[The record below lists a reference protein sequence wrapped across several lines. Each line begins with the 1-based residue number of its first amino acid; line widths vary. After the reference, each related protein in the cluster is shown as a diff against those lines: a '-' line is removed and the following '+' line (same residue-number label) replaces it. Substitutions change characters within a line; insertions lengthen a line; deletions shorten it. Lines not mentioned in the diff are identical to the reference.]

1 MEEASEVAPR
11 RRRVRRQ
18 VKWGLYAIALFLI
31 LEYLVLPQLAGARK
45 SLNLL
50 GRINVAYVIA
60 GVFLEAGALAS
71 YSQLTHTVLRQ
82 EGPPRGRLLRIN
94 LSSLAV
100 SHIMPGGTAP
110 GTAVAY
116 RLLTQS
122 GVPGADAGFALAMQ
136 GVGSALVLNSLLWS
150 ALLVSVFLHGYNPL
164 YAVAAGAGVV
174 LMGLFAG
181 VVLALTRG
189 RNRSVEIIR
198 RWAGR
203 LPFLDGDKLAEQ
215 VRRVA
220 ERLGL
225 FLAERQ
231 LLSKAV
237 GWAAAFW
244 LLDASSL
251 FVFIAAFGKIVSPV
265 DLLVAYGLAFVLAV
279 IPITPAGLGVIE
291 GVLIPTL
298 TGFGVPRSTA
308 ILGVLAY
315 RLVNFWLPIP
325 VGGIAYLSLR
335 FTGEAWGQ
343 RLRHAGQEMA
353 AGLDDTSVEL
363 VGGAAG
369 RHSERTTPVDPSP
382 PPTVR
387 SASAGPST
395 PTGPAAAGD
404 PSPPSDPASPPAD
417 PPSGKAGPL
426 PNGPSPA
433 SGDSGPADA
442 EGPTGPTPSAGPVR
456 SKWDR
461 GRRPAGV
468 APGPGRALPGDAGR

>member
-1 MEEASEVAPR
+1 MAEMAEEAESSPKVAPR

-18 VKWGLYAIALFLI
+18 VKWGIYAVSLFLI

-50 GRINVAYVIA
+50 GKINIAYVIA
-60 GVFLEAGALAS
+60 GVVLEAAALVS
-71 YSQLTHTVLRQ
+71 YSQLTYTVLRR
-82 EGPPRGRLLRIN
+82 EGPRRSRLLRIN

-122 GVPGADAGFALAMQ
+122 GVSGADAGFALAMQ
-136 GVGSALVLNSLLWS
+136 GVGSALVLNSILWS

-181 VVLALTRG
+181 VVVALTRG
-189 RNRSVEIIR
+189 RDRSVEVIR

-203 LPFLDGDKLAEQ
+203 VPFLDGDKLAVQ
-215 VRRVA
+215 VRRLA
-220 ERLGL
+220 ERLGQ
-225 FLAERQ
+225 FLLERA
-231 LLSKAV
+231 LLTRAV
-237 GWAAAFW
+237 AWAAAFW

-251 FVFIAAFGKIVSPV
+251 FVFIAAFGKIVSPI

-279 IPITPAGLGVIE
+279 IPITPSGLGVIE

-298 TGFGVPRSTA
+298 VGFGVPRETA
-308 ILGVLAY
+308 ILGVLGY

-335 FTGEAWGQ
+335 FSGEGWGQ
-343 RLRHAGQEMA
+343 RLRHARDEVA
-353 AGLDDTSVEL
+353 SLDDDSVRR
-363 VGGAAG
+363 AKNAM
-369 RHSERTTPVDPSP
+369 SP
-382 PPTVR
+382 E
-387 SASAGPST
+387 A
-395 PTGPAAAGD
+395 
-404 PSPPSDPASPPAD
+404 
-417 PPSGKAGPL
+417 
-426 PNGPSPA
+426 
-433 SGDSGPADA
+433 
-442 EGPTGPTPSAGPVR
+442 
-456 SKWDR
+456 
-461 GRRPAGV
+461 
-468 APGPGRALPGDAGR
+468 

>member
-1 MEEASEVAPR
+1 MEEASKVAPR

-50 GRINVAYVIA
+50 GRINIAYVVA
-60 GVFLEAGALAS
+60 GVFLEAGALVS
-71 YSQLTHTVLRQ
+71 YSQLTHTVLRH

-136 GVGSALVLNSLLWS
+136 GAGSALVLNSLLWS

-198 RWAGR
+198 RWGGR

-251 FVFIAAFGKIVSPV
+251 FVFIAAFGKIVPPV

-335 FTGEAWGQ
+335 FSGEGWGQ
-343 RLRHAGQEMA
+343 RLRHAGREMA
-353 AGLDDTSVEL
+353 AGLDETSVDL
-363 VGGAAG
+363 VVGAAAD
-369 RHSERTTPVDPSP
+369 TTASGDPVSP
-382 PPTVR
+382 PAEPT
-387 SASAGPST
+387 SA
-395 PTGPAAAGD
+395 PAVPQPG
-404 PSPPSDPASPPAD
+404 DPAS
-417 PPSGKAGPL
+417 
-426 PNGPSPA
+426 A
-433 SGDSGPADA
+433 SGDGGPADA
-442 EGPTGPTPSAGPVR
+442 ERSGGPVAPAGRVR
-456 SKWDR
+456 SRWDR